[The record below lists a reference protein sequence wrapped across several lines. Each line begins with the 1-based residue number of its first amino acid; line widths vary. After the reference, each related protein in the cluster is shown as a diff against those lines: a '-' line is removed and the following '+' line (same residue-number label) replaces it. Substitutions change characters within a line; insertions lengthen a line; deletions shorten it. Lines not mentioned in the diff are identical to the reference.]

1 MDASAE
7 VLSDNRRAQDEF
19 TLQLVDALTPSV
31 LQGFTSILEHAVKLC
46 EEQGE
51 EEKYLK
57 MFQNMLARI
66 PSWSS
71 STISKEV
78 ERIAETSQIGYLPDL
93 VTAVHIIHLRILSSV
108 RVGHKPKRIEID
120 PPDFDQF
127 VHRVYCEAGRKM
139 WMCAY
144 LFQLDVPALDHQRNM
159 HECEKIVRDCIV
171 SAIRASLPVESIL
184 RAYIDEAEEIR
195 LSALEEAKDTAK
207 SAKGGERP
215 PAYEN
220 AVDAVEPASTDVES
234 EVKQITASALSGSAD
249 QPTLQLDTSELD
261 DDEDDDSEPEADTR
275 VATEEAAGGARGP
288 SEIVEG
294 DLSVGFAD
302 NNEVLDMGTNRTAS
316 VAMSP
321 GTRSPA
327 PLPGPPLEEV
337 TLDSLLGN
345 TAPPPTLS
353 HNTHTSPSPKNA
365 LPTMRLDTSPLD

>member
-31 LQGFTSILEHAVKLC
+31 LQGFASILEHAVKLC

-51 EEKYLK
+51 EEKYLM

-71 STISKEV
+71 STISEEV
-78 ERIAETSQIGYLPDL
+78 ERIAETTQIGYLPDL

-139 WMCAY
+139 WTYAY
-144 LFQLDVPALDHQRNM
+144 LFRRDVPALDHQRNM
-159 HECEKIVRDCIV
+159 HECEKIVRDCVV

-195 LSALEEAKDTAK
+195 LSALEEAKASLEQAKGVAK
-207 SAKGGERP
+207 SSGDGE
-215 PAYEN
+215 AAAAEG
-220 AVDAVEPASTDVES
+220 ATEAASADVES
-234 EVKQITASALSGSAD
+234 ELKQITASASPGAEP
-249 QPTLQLDTSELD
+249 PTLKLDTSELH
-261 DDEDDDSEPEADTR
+261 DDEDDDSEPEADAETAPR
-275 VATEEAAGGARGP
+275 GAEISEA
-288 SEIVEG
+288 

-302 NNEVLDMGTNRTAS
+302 KNEVLDMGTNRTAS

-337 TLDSLLGN
+337 TLDKLLGN
-345 TAPPPTLS
+345 TVPSPPLSHAGAPPP
-353 HNTHTSPSPKNA
+353 SPRAA
-365 LPTMRLDTSPLD
+365 LPTMRLDTSPLV